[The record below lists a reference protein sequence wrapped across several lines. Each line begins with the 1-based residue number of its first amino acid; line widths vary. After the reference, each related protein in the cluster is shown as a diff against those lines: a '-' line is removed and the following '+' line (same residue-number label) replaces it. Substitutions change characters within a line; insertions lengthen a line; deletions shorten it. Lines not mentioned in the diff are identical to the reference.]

1 MTYCMDAALL
11 VHVGFGVFAIAT
23 GLAFYSKYQKGEKEK
38 LQLAYTAQKDADVQ
52 QLLDTV
58 QHLEKSNQNYAYK
71 LNSIRKNYDVDL
83 DDEELPA
90 GPIDQILPTAVNAM
104 ADRLPPSL
112 KPFFSDPEVVKS
124 VVQIAVKNPDLVT
137 KALSLF
143 KAPDTAITPKPSQY
157 AL

>member
-1 MTYCMDAALL
+1 MDAALL

-23 GLAFYSKYQKGEKEK
+23 GLAFYSKYQKGEREK

>member
-11 VHVGFGVFAIAT
+11 VHVGFGVFAVAA
-23 GLAFYSKYQKGEKEK
+23 GLAFYSKYQRGEKEK
-38 LQLAYTAQKDADVQ
+38 MQLAYSAQKDADIQNLVEQ
-52 QLLDTV
+52 V

-83 DDEELPA
+83 EDEELPP
-90 GPIDQILPTAVNAM
+90 GPIDQILPTAVGAM

-124 VVQIAVKNPDLVT
+124 VINIAAKNPDLVT
-137 KALSLF
+137 KAIGLF
-143 KAPDTAITPKPSQY
+143 KPADTAPPAAVPHGI
-157 AL
+157 

>member
-11 VHVGFGVFAIAT
+11 VHVGFGVFAVAA
-23 GLAFYSKYQKGEKEK
+23 GLAFYSKYQRGEKEK
-38 LQLAYTAQKDADVQ
+38 MQLAYSAQKDADIQNLVEQ
-52 QLLDTV
+52 V

-83 DDEELPA
+83 EDEELPP
-90 GPIDQILPTAVNAM
+90 GPIDQILPTAVSAM

-124 VVQIAVKNPDLVT
+124 VINIAAKNPDLVT
-137 KALSLF
+137 KAIGLF
-143 KAPDTAITPKPSQY
+143 KPADTAPPAAVPHGI
-157 AL
+157 

>member
-1 MTYCMDAALL
+1 MDAALL

>member
-11 VHVGFGVFAIAT
+11 VHVGFGVFAVAA
-23 GLAFYSKYQKGEKEK
+23 GLAFYSKYQRGEKEK
-38 LQLAYTAQKDADVQ
+38 MQLAYSAQKDADVQ
-52 QLLDTV
+52 ELINQV
-58 QHLEKSNQNYAYK
+58 QSLEKSNQNYAYK

-83 DDEELPA
+83 EDEELPA
-90 GPIDQILPTAVNAM
+90 GPIDQILPTAVGAM
-104 ADRLPPSL
+104 ADRLPPSI
-112 KPFFSDPEVVKS
+112 KPFFSDPEVIKS

-143 KAPDTAITPKPSQY
+143 KPADNAASPKPSQY